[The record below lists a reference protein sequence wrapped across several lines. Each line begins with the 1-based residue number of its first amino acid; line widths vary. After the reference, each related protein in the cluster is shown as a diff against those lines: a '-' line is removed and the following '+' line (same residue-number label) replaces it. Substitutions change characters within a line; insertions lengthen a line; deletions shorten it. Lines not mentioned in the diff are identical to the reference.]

1 MIELLLCMA
10 GVLAMAV
17 LALAPW
23 TFLVQGGAAV
33 AVLGLLVGLPTG
45 LAYHVQL
52 RRELARCG
60 PVAARWWMHPT
71 GQHGRLDEAGKEAI
85 RTMFRLG
92 GAGCG
97 VVFFGCFVVLIGI
110 LRSGAFLSGS

>member
-1 MIELLLCMA
+1 MIEFLLCMA

-17 LALAPW
+17 LAIAPW
-23 TFLVQGGAAV
+23 TYLVQGGAVV
-33 AVLGLLVGLPTG
+33 ALMGLVVGLPTG

-60 PVAARWWMHPT
+60 PLAARWWLHPT

-85 RTMFRLG
+85 RRMFRLG

-97 VVFFGCFVVLIGI
+97 VVFLGCFVVVIGI
-110 LRSGAFLSGS
+110 LRSGAPLLGS